1 LRGAKLSITL
11 ARPKNMA
18 EIFHRSFFLKG
29 QAGRIEATLWTTPQ
43 AHPPLAAVV
52 CHPHPLF
59 GGTMHNKVVFQTA
72 KTLHRRGVP
81 VLRFNFRGAGLSE
94 GVHDRGVGE
103 REDVRAGLD
112 YMAKEFPGLPILLAG
127 FSFGSLVG
135 LQVGCEDTRVM
146 DLIGLGIPVD
156 KSNMVFLSECAKPK
170 LFVQGANDQ
179 FGSRKNVE
187 LLFHTLPDPKE
198 LAFVENAD
206 HFFTGHLGE
215 MAAAIDAW
223 LNKLHPELLSD
234 PASL

>member
-1 LRGAKLSITL
+1 
-11 ARPKNMA
+11 MA
-18 EIFHRSFFLKG
+18 EIVHRSIFLQG
-29 QAGRIEATLWTTPQ
+29 RAGRIEATLWTTP
-43 AHPPLAAVV
+43 AAEARLAAIV

-59 GGTMHNKVVFQTA
+59 GGTMHSKVVYQTA

-103 REDVRAGLD
+103 REDIHAGLD
-112 YMAKEFPGLPILLAG
+112 YLAEQFPGLPILLAG
-127 FSFGSLVG
+127 FSFGSWVG
-135 LQVGCEDTRVM
+135 LQVGAEDGRVT

-156 KSNMVFLSECAKPK
+156 SSNLNYLQTCPKPK

-179 FGSRKNVE
+179 FGSRTNVE
-187 LLFHTLPDPKE
+187 ALFRTLPEPKE
-198 LAFVENAD
+198 LVFVENAD

-223 LNKLHPELLSD
+223 LNKTHPQLASN
-234 PASL
+234 PANL